1 LIIQASR
8 LQGGPRKI
16 TYITEI
22 VGMEGETIVMQ
33 DIFKFQQDGIA
44 ENGKA
49 FGHFESTGVRPKCM
63 ELLESGGVR
72 LPSGLFA
79 QRTMRSP

>member
-1 LIIQASR
+1 V
-8 LQGGPRKI
+8 

-33 DIFKFQQDGIA
+33 DIFKFIQQGIG

-49 FGHFESTGVRPKCM
+49 FGHFESTGVRPKCI
-63 ELLESGGVR
+63 EHLESAGVR
-72 LPSGLFA
+72 LPNGLFA
-79 QRTMRSP
+79 QRIMRSP